1 MNNNIPISTQWLLDA
16 VGDTGRNSVASVFI
30 IICPKTSSKGTGFLT
45 DKGYII
51 TNEHVI
57 RGCSANEIVA
67 IASDGK
73 QVTFQAL
80 VFDLQADLA
89 ALTPIQ
95 KLTGGLKISTDK
107 IEIGTKVNTWGHP
120 LGYNGPAPI
129 LSVGYIAGFRENQN
143 GQGYKTIK
151 HIVING
157 AFNPGNSGGAL
168 FKAGSDEVIGVVVAK
183 HAPFPDSVMSGLQAL
198 ANNQSGLQFQA
209 TDSQGKNINVSE
221 SQIVAMFLDHLRKLA
236 QVNIGEAIS
245 ATDLTDFLT
254 TNKLI

>member
-1 MNNNIPISTQWLLDA
+1 MNDNIPVSTQWLLDA
-16 VGDTGRNSVASVFI
+16 VGDTGRNCVASVFM

-45 DKGYII
+45 DRGYII
-51 TNEHVI
+51 TNAHVI
-57 RGCSANEIVA
+57 RGSSANEIVA
-67 IASDGK
+67 ISSDGK
-73 QVTFQAL
+73 KVTFQAL

-95 KLTGGLKISTDK
+95 KLIGGLKIFTDK

-129 LSVGYIAGFRENQN
+129 LSVGYVAGFRENQN

-157 AFNPGNSGGAL
+157 AFNSGNSGGAL
-168 FKAGSDEVIGVVVAK
+168 FKAGSEEVIGVVVAK

-198 ANNQSGLQFQA
+198 SNNQSGLQFQA
-209 TDSQGKNINVSE
+209 TDSQGKNISVSE
-221 SQIVAMFLDHLRKLA
+221 SQIVAMFLDHLRTLA

-245 ATDLTDFLT
+245 AIDLTEFLT
-254 TNKLI
+254 TNKLV